1 MKIRPTETAQYT
13 IDYLE
18 EYCDRKSFY
27 KKCHAVDMDGGFS
40 YLVSYDTIVCSITSD
55 GRFVRHWPRY
65 SATTLRHVSAFRR
78 RAGLPAIGKKEWESL
93 TVERF

>member
-1 MKIRPTETAQYT
+1 MKIRPNETAQYT

-27 KKCHAVDMDGGFS
+27 KKCHAVDMDGGSS
-40 YLVSYDTIVCSITSD
+40 YLVSYDTIVCSITPD
-55 GRFVRHWPRY
+55 GRFCRHWDGY
-65 SATTLRHVSAFRR
+65 SRTTSRHVDAFRL
-78 RAGLPAIGKKEWESL
+78 RAGLSRMSKKDWESL